1 MILPQNLIRCQ
12 DIQNVHYLEP
22 LFNPKSV
29 AIVGASHH
37 EGKIGHTVVKNI
49 IESGY
54 KGKIYPI
61 NPKGGEILGLKVYKN
76 IFEIEG
82 KVDVA
87 IIVVPTKVAIEIIE
101 DVAKKAKFIIVIT
114 SGFSEVGNIEGEKKI
129 VEAAKKYGARVL
141 GPNVF
146 GIYSAK
152 PPLNA
157 TFGPSNIKAGNVAV
171 VSQSGALGI
180 AMIGR
185 AAEENIGLSAMV
197 SIGNKADLTEVE
209 ILSYLFEDETTK
221 VVFLYM
227 EGLENGREFL
237 DIVRKKPPNKSI
249 IVLKAGRSKA
259 GAKAVASHTGSLAGS
274 DAIFDAAFRQ
284 VGILRAENLE
294 DGLNW
299 VTTVALSP
307 LPKGK
312 NVVIV
317 TNGGGLGVIAADACE
332 KYGLHLFD
340 DMEILRNT
348 FQDVMPEFGSYKNPV
363 DITGQAGGKEYKA
376 ALERAFKEPSIH
388 AILALYCDRGDAE
401 LEEIKNAFIEVH
413 KKYANKPA
421 LYTIFGGGGATS
433 IITALKREGIPA
445 FSDVEDAVSSLYALY
460 KVIERKDEGKFEEVS
475 MDEKRIKEII
485 EKVKEERR
493 SKLLSHEAKEILQA
507 AGIDVPPFY
516 LAKNIKEAI
525 EAANKIGYPVVMK
538 IVSED
543 IIHKTDVGGV
553 VLNIE
558 NEKEAAEAYEAIIES
573 CKRNV
578 PKARIRGIEVT
589 KMLPKG
595 IETIIGSTTDASF
608 GKVVMFGLGGI
619 YVEVMKDVTFRVA
632 PLPKK
637 EIKRMVREIES
648 YPILA
653 GVRGEKSR
661 DIEAIVDTLYK
672 VGLLVTKF
680 EEIMELDI
688 NPLIVYEKGAK
699 VADARMSIKVRK

>member
-1 MILPQNLIRCQ
+1 M
-12 DIQNVHYLEP
+12 HYLEP
-22 LFNPKSV
+22 LFNPESV

-49 IESGY
+49 VESGY
-54 KGKIYPI
+54 KGRIYPV

-76 IFEIEG
+76 IFEIEE

-87 IIVVPTKVAIEIIE
+87 IIVVPAKVAENIIE
-101 DVAKKAKFIIVIT
+101 DVAKKARYIIVIT

-129 VEAAKKYGARVL
+129 VEAARKHGVRVL

-152 PPLNA
+152 PPINA
-157 TFGPSNIKAGNVAV
+157 TFGPSKIKAGNVAV

-180 AMIGR
+180 AMIGK
-185 AAEENIGLSAMV
+185 AAEENMGLSAIV

-209 ILSYLFEDETTK
+209 ILSYLFQDDSTR
-221 VVFLYM
+221 VVFLYI

-237 DIVRKKPPNKSI
+237 DIIRKRPPNKSI

-259 GAKAVASHTGSLAGS
+259 GARAVASHTGSLAGS
-274 DAIFDAAFRQ
+274 DAVFDAAFRQ
-284 VGILRAENLE
+284 VGILRADSLE

-299 VTTVALSP
+299 VTTIALSP
-307 LPKGK
+307 PPKGK

-340 DMEILRNT
+340 DMEVLRKT

-376 ALERAFKEPSIH
+376 ALERAFKEPNIH

-401 LEEIKNAFIEVH
+401 LEDIKNAFIEVH
-413 KKYANKPA
+413 KKYGDKPA
-421 LYTIFGGGGATS
+421 LYTIFGGEGATS

-460 KVIERKDEGKFEEVS
+460 KVNERKDEGELEEIE
-475 MDEKRIKEII
+475 MDEERIRKIIEGAIKEG
-485 EKVKEERR
+485 RR
-493 SKLLSHEAKEILQA
+493 KLLAHEAKAILQA
-507 AGIDVPPFY
+507 AGVDVPPFY
-516 LAKNIKEAI
+516 LVRNIEEAV

-538 IVSED
+538 VVSEE

-558 NEKEAAEAYEAIIES
+558 NEKEAAEAYEAIIEN

-578 PKARIRGIEVT
+578 PKARIVGIEVT

-595 IETIIGSTTDASF
+595 VETIIGATTDASF

-632 PLPKK
+632 PVAKK
-637 EIKRMVREIES
+637 EIRRMVREIES

-653 GVRGEKSR
+653 GVRGEKSK
-661 DIEAIVDTLYK
+661 DIEAIIDTIYRI
-672 VGLLVTKF
+672 GMLVTKF
-680 EEIMELDI
+680 EEILELDI

-699 VADARMSIKVRK
+699 VADARMSIKVGK